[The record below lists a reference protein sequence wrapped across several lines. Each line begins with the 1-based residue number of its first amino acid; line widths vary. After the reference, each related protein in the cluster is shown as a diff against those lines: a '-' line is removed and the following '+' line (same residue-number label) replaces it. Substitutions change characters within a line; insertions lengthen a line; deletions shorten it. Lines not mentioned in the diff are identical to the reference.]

1 GPHRP
6 GDQAHQR
13 ARAPF
18 RAAAAEAAAREHAGR
33 AAPTRCGG
41 LAERSGGQSG
51 PRRRGGPHP
60 GAGRRSA
67 REPGLLRGTRPMSD
81 FAGNEELLQDFLTE
95 ANELLADLDNR
106 LVDLEKSP
114 EQAALLN
121 AVFRNFHTI
130 KGGAGF
136 LGATELVKLCH
147 LTENLFDRLR
157 NGQLALEP
165 RLMDVLLAATPEV
178 RTRFGTLAA
187 LHHPVPSRAKRLPP
201 L

>member
-1 GPHRP
+1 M
-6 GDQAHQR
+6 
-13 ARAPF
+13 
-18 RAAAAEAAAREHAGR
+18 
-33 AAPTRCGG
+33 T
-41 LAERSGGQSG
+41 
-51 PRRRGGPHP
+51 
-60 GAGRRSA
+60 
-67 REPGLLRGTRPMSD
+67 D

-121 AVFRNFHTI
+121 SVFRNFHTI

-157 NGQLALEP
+157 NGQLALDP
-165 RLMDVLLAATPEV
+165 QLMDLILAATAEVRAMFGSLAALRQPDPAPADLLAALESAIEGKGEPSPSAAAAAAGKAATASPPESGPDWEALLACLACPPSSAKADATAMPVTPPE
-178 RTRFGTLAA
+178 ACA
-187 LHHPVPSRAKRLPP
+187 
-201 L
+201 